1 MWLLASFVLSLI
13 STVCEL
19 FFTKKVP
26 CFTLQDIIISGEV
39 SVLAFLSDPSNLW
52 LHIFCSRY
60 GFFSFVLSLIST
72 VCELFFTKKVPCFT
86 LQDIFISGEVLV
98 LAFLSDPSNLW
109 LDIFCSRY
117 GFFSFVLSLIS
128 TVCELFFTKKVH
140 CFTLQDIISGE
151 VLVLAFLSDPSN
163 LWYMAFFSFVLS
175 LISTVCELF
184 FTKEV
189 PCFTLQDIFI
199 SGEVLVLAFLSD
211 PSNLWLHIFCSR
223 YGFFSFVLSLISTV
237 CELFFTKKVPCF
249 TLQDIFISGEVLVLA
264 FLSDPSNLWL
274 DIFCSRYGFFSFVL
288 SLISTVC
295 ELFFTKKVP
304 CFTLQDI
311 ISGEVLVLAFLSDL
325 SNLWLH
331 IFCSRYGFFSVV
343 KKVS

>member
-1 MWLLASFVLSLI
+1 M
-13 STVCEL
+13 
-19 FFTKKVP
+19 
-26 CFTLQDIIISGEV
+26 
-39 SVLAFLSDPSNLW
+39 SDPSNLW
-52 LHIFCSRY
+52 LDIFCSRY

-128 TVCELFFTKKVH
+128 TVCELFFTKEVP
-140 CFTLQDIISGE
+140 CFTLQDIFISGE

-175 LISTVCELF
+175 LISTVCDLF
-184 FTKEV
+184 FTKE
-189 PCFTLQDIFI
+189 
-199 SGEVLVLAFLSD
+199 
-211 PSNLWLHIFCSR
+211 
-223 YGFFSFVLSLISTV
+223 
-237 CELFFTKKVPCF
+237 VPCF

-295 ELFFTKKVP
+295 ELLFTKKVP
-304 CFTLQDI
+304 CFILQDI
-311 ISGEVLVLAFLSDL
+311 FISGEVLVLAF
-325 SNLWLH
+325 
-331 IFCSRYGFFSVV
+331 FV
-343 KKVS
+343 